1 MTSMTS
7 MSMTSMSTPPW
18 TPHAPGECRS
28 RTNRESSASS
38 ASAPSAWRRVPAV
51 ACQLRRAS
59 KGGEPAGAPRD
70 TRDLDAA
77 PQLLEV
83 GPALGLPKR
92 PPLAPRLSAPRRAT
106 PSKVPA
112 TRRARDCRDRGPR
125 LAQRDDLWKRARD
138 DVRLVDEDEEEGG
151 GRQTAHVP
159 VNVPVRVKRPPRAAL
174 STHGVVLAAPSRVP
188 APPYSTSPPGMSASH
203 TISATLA
210 GGSLNAAPGE
220 SFAAG
225 EPLPSGVR
233 PSIARSSIPLA
244 EASRSSAPIT
254 CEERRARSQRRA
266 EREPKRCPP
275 THRRLAHAGAA
286 KHHQVRPG
294 VGVGAA
300 AVGAAAGVDA
310 GGGGAPLGRGLG
322 RAPHLLAARPA
333 GLAGSRA

>member
-1 MTSMTS
+1 
-7 MSMTSMSTPPW
+7 
-18 TPHAPGECRS
+18 
-28 RTNRESSASS
+28 
-38 ASAPSAWRRVPAV
+38 
-51 ACQLRRAS
+51 
-59 KGGEPAGAPRD
+59 
-70 TRDLDAA
+70 
-77 PQLLEV
+77 
-83 GPALGLPKR
+83 
-92 PPLAPRLSAPRRAT
+92 
-106 PSKVPA
+106 
-112 TRRARDCRDRGPR
+112 
-125 LAQRDDLWKRARD
+125 
-138 DVRLVDEDEEEGG
+138 
-151 GRQTAHVP
+151 
-159 VNVPVRVKRPPRAAL
+159 
-174 STHGVVLAAPSRVP
+174 
-188 APPYSTSPPGMSASH
+188 MSASH

-254 CEERRARSQRRA
+254 CEERRAEKSAPRRA
-266 EREPKRCPP
+266 GTEEVPADTTADLP
-275 THRRLAHAGAA
+275 TPGPA

-310 GGGGAPLGRGLG
+310 AAAEPHLAAALG